1 MPITEEFFSTKISG
15 RYNPDICRDLFPHY
29 TAEQGVQFS
38 QDKEARFCKLAGMLP
53 TSIPKPQYTLS
64 SSQYICTSSDHMMV
78 LEPYVCGAKSKV
90 TVNDAAKQKAKNLL
104 LQRVNTVFYKI
115 KL

>member
-1 MPITEEFFSTKISG
+1 
-15 RYNPDICRDLFPHY
+15 
-29 TAEQGVQFS
+29 
-38 QDKEARFCKLAGMLP
+38 
-53 TSIPKPQYTLS
+53 
-64 SSQYICTSSDHMMV
+64 MMV